1 MHDSPAENRSAV
13 RRSLSIRGPFLLLA
27 LLAVGCRPGGP
38 GPETSFDEFARH
50 LESSVPAWMDAYGI
64 PGASVALIV
73 DGRTAWAGAFGY
85 ADPRV
90 DRTMELDAVYRVES
104 LSKPVTAWGVL
115 RLVDDGLVEL
125 DDPVEDHLSEVRLPS
140 SGFDTRQVTIRRLL
154 SGTAGLPLG
163 TLGMEY
169 APGEPMPSL
178 EEVLQQE
185 ARLVA
190 PPGSGFVYSN
200 PGFNLLEL
208 LVQDVTGRDFGAYME
223 ERILR
228 PLGMVDAGYGWNAS
242 LAGRIPVGH
251 DLAGRTV
258 EPYTYPERGAGG
270 LVATVEDMARFMA
283 AGMPGSSGGGGGVLE
298 PASVRQLH
306 TVEATGLGIFG
317 FVADGYGL
325 GHFVEELPGGVPA
338 VFHGGQ
344 GHGWMT
350 HMHGFPDSGDGIVIL
365 TNSQRSWPFMA
376 RLLGDWTR
384 WRGLPRVGM
393 TRITPVTRLLG
404 AFIVVLL
411 AGSAWQMLRLA
422 RELRAGRRRP
432 SPLLSG
438 PRFLRAVQLGVA
450 GALAGLVVWAAQ
462 AEYFFLASVVPHL
475 MGGLGTALL
484 LVALVLVASA
494 LLPRDRPTAR

>member
-1 MHDSPAENRSAV
+1 MI
-13 RRSLSIRGPFLLLA
+13 L
-27 LLAVGCRPGGP
+27 VGCGPGGP
-38 GPETSFDEFARH
+38 GPETSLDEFARH
-50 LESSVPAWMDAYGI
+50 LESSVPAWMDRYGI
-64 PGASVALIV
+64 PGASVALIL

-104 LSKPVTAWGVL
+104 LSKPVTAWGIM

-178 EEVLQQE
+178 EEVLRQE

-190 PPGSGFVYSN
+190 PPGSGFAYSN

-242 LAGRIPVGH
+242 LASRIPVGH

-270 LVATVEDMARFMA
+270 LLATVEDMARFMA

-338 VFHGGQ
+338 IFHGGQ

-384 WRGLPRVGM
+384 WRNLPRVGM

-404 AFIVVLL
+404 AFIVILL
-411 AGSAWQMLRLA
+411 AGSAWQMLRLG
-422 RELRAGRRRP
+422 REMRAGRRRP
-432 SPLLSG
+432 SPLLG
-438 PRFLRAVQLGVA
+438 EHRLVRAIQLGLA
-450 GALAGLVVWAAQ
+450 GALAGLVVWAAR
-462 AEYFFLASVVPHL
+462 AEYFFLSAVVPHL

-484 LVALVLVASA
+484 LVALVLAASA
-494 LLPRDRPTAR
+494 LLPRGRSSTH